1 MLKLRKALSL
11 MLVLALVAGFAMTA
25 QAPTGFTPGTYTATG
40 QGMSGDVKVEVV
52 VTESEIQSVKVLEHK
67 ETPGIS
73 DPALEQIP
81 DAIVKA
87 QGLKVDGVTGATSP
101 AAPSWTR
108 SRIAWPRRAA
118 MWKP

>member
-25 QAPTGFTPGTYTATG
+25 QAAGFTPGTYTATG
-40 QGMSGDVKVEVV
+40 QGMGGDVKVEVV

-73 DPALEQIP
+73 DPALE
-81 DAIVKA
+81 
-87 QGLKVDGVTGATSP
+87 
-101 AAPSWTR
+101 
-108 SRIAWPRRAA
+108 
-118 MWKP
+118 